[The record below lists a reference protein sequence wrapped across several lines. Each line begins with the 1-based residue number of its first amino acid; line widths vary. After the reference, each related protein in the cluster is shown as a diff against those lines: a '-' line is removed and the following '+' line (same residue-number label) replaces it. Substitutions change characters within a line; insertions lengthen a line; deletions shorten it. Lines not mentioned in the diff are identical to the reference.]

1 MFAQAFQLNAL
12 PFEENVGAE
21 QILEDERFTQSLDR
35 LRYFADHGLV
45 ALLTG
50 PTGAGK
56 SCLIKR
62 FMHMLPTHRFQP
74 LYLHISRVDAAAM
87 LRMIVTALGER
98 PALGRDRLFR
108 QILERTREADHSVV
122 LIVDDAHLLNEA
134 TLTDLRLLVSAP
146 ASAPPALKLLLCG
159 QPLLSK
165 LLARAALA
173 DLLNRICV
181 RCSLRPL
188 SKDQT
193 IGYIDQRLKA
203 VGGSEQLFET
213 PAKHLIHEHTG
224 GIPRAINILATT
236 CLIHAASKQLKRIHE
251 ALVVEAAAELRL
263 L

>member
-1 MFAQAFQLNAL
+1 MFAQAFHLTAL
-12 PFEENVGAE
+12 PFEEHISADR
-21 QILEDERFTQSLDR
+21 ILDDERFAQALDR
-35 LRYFADHGLV
+35 LRYFAEHGLV

-56 SCLIKR
+56 SCLLKR
-62 FMHMLPTHRFQP
+62 FLHLLPEHRYQSI
-74 LYLHISRVDAAAM
+74 YLHISRMDAAAM
-87 LRMIVTALGER
+87 LRMIVAALGEK
-98 PALGRDRLFR
+98 PSLGRDRLFR
-108 QILERTREADHSVV
+108 QILDRTREAERATV
-122 LIVDDAHLLNEA
+122 LVIDDAHLLNEP

-146 ASAPPALKLLLCG
+146 SSAPPSLKVLLCG
-159 QPLLSK
+159 QPPLAK
-165 LLARAALA
+165 LLARASLA

-188 SKDQT
+188 SKEQT
-193 IGYIDQRLKA
+193 VVYMDRRLQA

-213 PAKHLIHEHTG
+213 AAKQLIHDHTG
-224 GIPRAINILATT
+224 GIPRSINNLATT

>member
-1 MFAQAFQLNAL
+1 MFAQAFHLNAL
-12 PFEENVGAE
+12 PFEEHIDPE
-21 QILEDERFTQSLDR
+21 RILDDERFTQALDR
-35 LRYFADHGLV
+35 LQYFADHGLV
-45 ALLTG
+45 ALLSG
-50 PTGAGK
+50 PTGVGK
-56 SCLIKR
+56 SCLVKR
-62 FMHMLPTHRFQP
+62 FLHALPAHRYQP

-98 PALGRDRLFR
+98 PSLGRDRLFR
-108 QILERTREADHSVV
+108 QILDRTREADRTALLV
-122 LIVDDAHLLNEA
+122 IDDAHLLNEA

-146 ASAPPALKLLLCG
+146 SSAPPSLKVLLCG

-165 LLARAALA
+165 LLARASLA

-193 IGYIDQRLKA
+193 LAYIDRRLKA
-203 VGGSEQLFET
+203 VGGAEQLFET
-213 PAKHLIHEHTG
+213 AAKHLIHEHTG
-224 GIPRAINILATT
+224 GIPRAINNLATT

>member
-1 MFAQAFQLNAL
+1 MFAQTFHLNAM
-12 PFEENVGAE
+12 PFEEHIEADR
-21 QILEDERFTQSLDR
+21 ILDDERFTQALDR
-35 LRYFADHGLV
+35 LQYFADHGLV

-56 SCLIKR
+56 SCLVKR
-62 FMHMLPTHRFQP
+62 FIHTLPTHRYQP

-87 LRMIVTALGER
+87 LRMIVAALGEK

-108 QILERTREADHSVV
+108 QILDRTREADHTAV

-146 ASAPPALKLLLCG
+146 ASAPPSLKVLLCG
-159 QPLLSK
+159 QPPLSK
-165 LLARAALA
+165 LLAHASLA

-181 RCSLRPL
+181 RCSLRAL
-188 SKDQT
+188 SKEQT
-193 IGYIDQRLKA
+193 VGYIDRRLKA
-203 VGGSEQLFET
+203 VGGAEALFET
-213 PAKHLIHEHTG
+213 AAKQLIHDHTG

-236 CLIHAASKQLKRIHE
+236 CLIHAASKQLKRIGE
-251 ALVVEAAAELRL
+251 AIVVEAAAELRL

>member
-1 MFAQAFQLNAL
+1 MFAQAFHLDAL
-12 PFEENVGAE
+12 PFEEHIAVE
-21 QILEDERFTQSLDR
+21 RILDDERFTQAIDR
-35 LRYFADHGLV
+35 LLYFAEHGMV

-56 SCLIKR
+56 SCLIQR
-62 FMHMLPTHRFQP
+62 FIHTLPTHRYQP
-74 LYLHISRVDAAAM
+74 LVLHISRVDAAAM
-87 LRMIVTALGER
+87 LRMIVSALGEN
-98 PALGRDRLFR
+98 PPLGRDRLFR
-108 QILERTREADHSVV
+108 QILERTREADHATV

-146 ASAPPALKLLLCG
+146 ADAPPSLKVLLCG
-159 QPLLSK
+159 QPPLSK
-165 LLARAALA
+165 LLARASLA

-188 SKDQT
+188 SKEQT
-193 IGYIDQRLKA
+193 VGYIDRRLKA
-203 VGGSEQLFET
+203 VAGSEQLFET
-213 PAKHLIHEHTG
+213 AAKHLIHEHTG

-236 CLIHAASKQLKRIHE
+236 CLIHAASKQLKRISE

>member
-1 MFAQAFQLNAL
+1 MFAQPFQLTAL
-12 PFEENVGAE
+12 PFEEHIAVE
-21 QILEDERFTQSLDR
+21 RILDDERFTQALDR
-35 LRYFADHGLV
+35 LRYFAEHGLV

-56 SCLIKR
+56 SCLIQR
-62 FMHMLPTHRFQP
+62 FIHTLPAHRYQP
-74 LYLHISRVDAAAM
+74 LVLHISRVDAAAM

-108 QILERTREADHSVV
+108 QILERSREGDQATVV
-122 LIVDDAHLLNEA
+122 IVDDAHLLNEA

-146 ASAPPALKLLLCG
+146 TDAPPAFKVLLCG
-159 QPLLSK
+159 QPSLAK
-165 LLARAALA
+165 LLARASLA

-181 RCSLRPL
+181 RCALRPL
-188 SKDQT
+188 SKEQT
-193 IGYIDQRLKA
+193 VGYIDRRLQA

-213 PAKHLIHEHTG
+213 SAKHLIHEHTG

-236 CLIHAASKQLKRIHE
+236 CLIHAASKQLKRIGE
-251 ALVVEAAAELRL
+251 VLVVEAAAELRL

>member
-1 MFAQAFQLNAL
+1 MFAQAFHLNAM
-12 PFEENVGAE
+12 PFEEHIEADR
-21 QILEDERFTQSLDR
+21 ILDDERFTQTLDR
-35 LRYFADHGLV
+35 LQYFAEHGLV

-56 SCLIKR
+56 SCLVKR
-62 FMHMLPTHRFQP
+62 FIHTLPTHRYQP

-87 LRMIVTALGER
+87 LRMIVAALGEK

-108 QILERTREADHSVV
+108 QILDRTRVADHTAM
-122 LIVDDAHLLNEA
+122 LIVDVAHLLNEA

-146 ASAPPALKLLLCG
+146 SSAPPSLKVLLCG
-159 QPLLSK
+159 QPPLSK
-165 LLARAALA
+165 LLARASLA

-193 IGYIDQRLKA
+193 VAYIDRRLKA
-203 VGGSEQLFET
+203 VGGAETLFE
-213 PAKHLIHEHTG
+213 PDAKHLIHEHTG
-224 GIPRAINILATT
+224 GIPRAINNLATT
-236 CLIHAASKQLKRIHE
+236 CLIHAASQQLKRIHE
-251 ALVVEAAAELRL
+251 ALVVEAASELRL

>member
-1 MFAQAFQLNAL
+1 MFAQAFHLNAL
-12 PFEENVGAE
+12 PFEEHIEAE
-21 QILEDERFTQSLDR
+21 RILDDERFTQALDR

-56 SCLIKR
+56 SCLIKH
-62 FMHMLPTHRFQP
+62 FIHTLPAHRYQP

-87 LRMIVTALGER
+87 LRMIVAALGEK
-98 PALGRDRLFR
+98 PSLGRDRLFR
-108 QILERTREADHSVV
+108 QILERTREADRTTV

-146 ASAPPALKLLLCG
+146 ASAPPSLKVLLCG

-165 LLARAALA
+165 LLARASLA

-193 IGYIDQRLKA
+193 VAYIDRRLKA

-213 PAKHLIHEHTG
+213 AAKHLIHDHTG
-224 GIPRAINILATT
+224 GIPRAINNLATT